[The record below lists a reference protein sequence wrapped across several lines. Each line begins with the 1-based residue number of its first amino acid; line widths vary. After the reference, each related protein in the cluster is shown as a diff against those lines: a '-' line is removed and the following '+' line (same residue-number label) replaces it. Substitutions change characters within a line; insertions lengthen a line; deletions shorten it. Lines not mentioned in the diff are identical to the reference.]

1 MTYKSTVYAGFTG
14 YTVQAVVNNLV
25 PLLFVLFQE
34 RYALSLPQVT
44 FLITANFLVQLLTDI
59 LSAAFV
65 DKIGWRVSIVAA
77 HICSALGFAM
87 LAFLPD
93 LLPDPFAGILL
104 SIAVYAVGGGLLEVL
119 VSPIVEAC
127 PTKNKETVMSL
138 LHSFYCWGYVL
149 VVLLST
155 VFFAVCGIHR
165 WKLLVLLW
173 ALLPLGNGILFL
185 RVPLYRLPESG
196 AEDGKKSVPLYSQGL
211 FWILL
216 AMMLCAGASE
226 LAVSQWASVFAEQGL
241 GVNKTAGDLAGPM
254 AFALLMGASRLF
266 YGRFGSRI
274 SLDRFMLA
282 SCLLCVLS
290 YFCIAFVPVPAVA
303 LLFCAVCGFSV
314 GILWPGTF
322 SKAAASVRGG
332 TAMFAFLALAGDL
345 GCAAGPSLAGFAA
358 SAAGGNLRMGILS
371 AVVFPV
377 LMLAGVLLLRRVRP
391 SRR

>member
-77 HICSALGFAM
+77 HICSALGFVM

-155 VFFAVCGIHR
+155 VFFAVFGIHR

-196 AEDGKKSVPLYSQGL
+196 AEDGKKSVPLFSQGL

-216 AMMLCAGASE
+216 VMMLCAGAAE
-226 LAVSQWASVFAEQGL
+226 QAVSQWASVFAEQGL

-282 SCLLCVLS
+282 SCLLCVVS

-391 SRR
+391 SGR

>member
-65 DKIGWRVSIVAA
+65 DKIGWRLSIVAA

>member
-93 LLPDPFAGILL
+93 LLSDPFAGILL

-216 AMMLCAGASE
+216 TMMLCAGASE

-391 SRR
+391 SGR

>member
-44 FLITANFLVQLLTDI
+44 FLITDNFLVQLLTDI

-165 WKLLVLLW
+165 WKFLVLLW

>member
-185 RVPLYRLPESG
+185 RVPLYRLSESG

-391 SRR
+391 SGR

>member
-391 SRR
+391 SGR

>member
-185 RVPLYRLPESG
+185 CVPLYRLPESG

>member
-332 TAMFAFLALAGDL
+332 TVMFAFLALAGDL

>member
-332 TAMFAFLALAGDL
+332 TVMFAFLALAGDL

-377 LMLAGVLLLRRVRP
+377 LMVAGVLLLRRVRP

>member
-332 TAMFAFLALAGDL
+332 TVMFAFLALAGDL

-358 SAAGGNLRMGILS
+358 SVAGGNLRMGILS

>member
-211 FWILL
+211 FWLLL

-345 GCAAGPSLAGFAA
+345 GCAAPAQPVPPQQPRRCRRAG
-358 SAAGGNLRMGILS
+358 
-371 AVVFPV
+371 
-377 LMLAGVLLLRRVRP
+377 RRLP
-391 SRR
+391 G

>member
-196 AEDGKKSVPLYSQGL
+196 TEDGKKSVPLYSQGL

-377 LMLAGVLLLRRVRP
+377 LMLAGVLLLHRVRP
-391 SRR
+391 SGR

>member
-65 DKIGWRVSIVAA
+65 DKIGWRLSIVAA

-185 RVPLYRLPESG
+185 CVPLYRLPESG

>member
-77 HICSALGFAM
+77 HICSALGFVM

-155 VFFAVCGIHR
+155 VFFAVFGIHR

-196 AEDGKKSVPLYSQGL
+196 AEDGKKSGPLFSQGL

-216 AMMLCAGASE
+216 VMMLCAGAAE
-226 LAVSQWASVFAEQGL
+226 QAVSQWASVFAEQGL

-282 SCLLCVLS
+282 SCLLCVVS

-303 LLFCAVCGFSV
+303 LLFCAVCGFSA

-322 SKAAASVRGG
+322 SKASASVRGG

-377 LMLAGVLLLRRVRP
+377 LMLAGVLLLRRARP
-391 SRR
+391 SGR

>member
-44 FLITANFLVQLLTDI
+44 FLITANFLVQLFTDI

-185 RVPLYRLPESG
+185 RVPLYRLLESG

-274 SLDRFMLA
+274 SLDCFMLA

-391 SRR
+391 SGR

>member
-322 SKAAASVRGG
+322 SKAVASVRGG

>member
-322 SKAAASVRGG
+322 CKAAASVRGG

>member
-173 ALLPLGNGILFL
+173 VLLPLGNGILFL

-332 TAMFAFLALAGDL
+332 TVMFAFLALAGDL